1 MATPSTGDLRNF
13 AIVGHASSGKTT
25 LSEAMLAGAG
35 AIGRMGNIAQG
46 TTVSDYHATE
56 KQHQISTQT
65 SLLHCT
71 WMDKKLN
78 ILDTPGY
85 LDFISEALAAVR
97 VADFAL
103 VVVHAQHGIGVGTER
118 GWNCASDCG
127 IPKVMVVNA
136 VDKQN
141 AHFDSVL
148 ADARAHYGPKVFP
161 LNVPINPG
169 PHFNQ
174 VLDVLR
180 NEVVTYETDGHGKF
194 REEPAT
200 GEWQDRAEQLHRE
213 LIELIAESDD
223 TLLNKFFDQGS
234 LSEEEFRA
242 GIHAAVQA
250 QMFIPLFCTSAT
262 SNVGVGRL
270 LDFIAKYGSSPLDRE
285 KVDAEDARRGA
296 PVEVKIGGVEPVLQ
310 VFKTMNE
317 ANFGELSFFR
327 IYSGQIT
334 TGGDLFNAN
343 RNVTERIGQ
352 IFLLNGHTRETVPR
366 LGAGDIGATVKLRN
380 THTGDTLCAANHPVK
395 LPAPEYPR
403 PNIHAALQPKARGEE
418 DKMATGLATL
428 HNEDPAFVFRV
439 DPELHQTIISAQ
451 GELHLEVIAE
461 RLRRRFGLHFDLIQ
475 PRVPFRETIHGR
487 ADHTY
492 RHKKQT
498 GGAGQFAEV
507 AIKIAPAPRDSG
519 IAFRESLTGQNVDRV
534 FVPSVQKGIGT
545 ACTEGIL
552 AGYRVVDV
560 ETNFYDGK
568 MHPVDSKDIAFQI
581 AGYWAFKEA
590 FMKAHP
596 CLLEPINEIEVR
608 IPEDCMG
615 KVVGDLSG
623 RRGRI
628 LGTDSDGQFQVIS
641 ADVPAMELYRYAS
654 ILRSLTGGRGVH
666 SEQFSRYEE
675 MPREIE
681 QRVIEE
687 AKKARAGN
695 SNPAR

>member
-1 MATPSTGDLRNF
+1 MATPSAGDLRNF

-25 LSEAMLAGAG
+25 LGEAMLACAG
-35 AIGRMGNIAQG
+35 AIGRMGSIAQG
-46 TTVSDYHATE
+46 TTVSDYHVSE

-71 WMDKKLN
+71 WMEKKLN
-78 ILDTPGY
+78 LLDTPGS
-85 LDFISEALAAVR
+85 LDFMSEALAAVH

-103 VVVHAQHGIGVGTER
+103 VVVHAQEGIGVGTER
-118 GWNCASDCG
+118 VWNCATDCG
-127 IPKVMVVNA
+127 IPKVIVVNA

-141 AHFDSVL
+141 AHFDDVL

-169 PHFNQ
+169 PNFNQ

-180 NEVVTYETDGHGKF
+180 NEIVTYETDGRGKF
-194 REEPAT
+194 REEAAT
-200 GEWQDRAEQLHRE
+200 GEWKERVTQLHRE

-223 TLLNKFFDQGS
+223 TLLNKFFEQGS

-250 QMFIPLFCTSAT
+250 QQFIPLFCTAAT

-270 LDFIAKYGSSPLDRE
+270 LDFIAKYASSPLDRE
-285 KVDAEDARRGA
+285 KVEAEDARSGA
-296 PVEVKIGGVEPVLQ
+296 PVEVKVGGAEPVLQ

-317 ANFGELSFFR
+317 EHFGELSFFR
-327 IYSGQIT
+327 IYSGQIAN
-334 TGGDLFNAN
+334 GSDLFNAS
-343 RNVTERIGQ
+343 RNATERIGQ
-352 IFLLNGHTRETVPR
+352 IFVLNGQTREQVSR
-366 LGAGDIGATVKLRN
+366 LGAGDIGATVKLKN
-380 THTGDTLCAANHPVK
+380 THTGDTLCAANHRLK

-403 PNIHAALQPKARGEE
+403 PNIHAALQLKAKGEE
-418 DKMATGLATL
+418 DKVAAGLATL

-451 GELHLEVIAE
+451 GEMHLEVIAE
-461 RLRRRFGLHFDLIQ
+461 RLRRRFRLHFDLVQ
-475 PRVPFRETIHGR
+475 PRVPYRETIHGR
-487 ADHTY
+487 AEHRY

-507 AIKIAPAPRDSG
+507 ELKLAPGPRNSG
-519 IAFRESLTGQNVDRV
+519 IGFSESLSGQCVDRV
-534 FVPSVQKGIGT
+534 FVPSVQRGIEQ

-552 AGYRVVDV
+552 AGCRVVDV
-560 ETNFYDGK
+560 VANFCDGQ
-568 MHPVDSKDIAFQI
+568 MHPVDSKDIAFQV

-590 FMKAHP
+590 FLKARP
-596 CLLEPINEIEVR
+596 CLLEPINSIEVR

-615 KVVGDLSG
+615 KVVGDLSS

-628 LGTDSDGQFQVIS
+628 VGTDVDGQFQIVR
-641 ADVPAMELYRYAS
+641 ADVPAMELYRYGS
-654 ILRSLTGGRGVH
+654 ILRSLTGGRGLH

-687 AKKARAGN
+687 AKKARAANGG
-695 SNPAR
+695 P